1 MFWISC
7 QDLSSEVAKIF
18 EDKRRIIDNIKE
30 AAGSSEDWT
39 RLNANIPY
47 TYVIELKPLANDVLH
62 PNHNIGF
69 DYPEN
74 KVKASSDEI
83 YYGIKEYLVNFNEK
97 VYDKEII

>member
-1 MFWISC
+1 M
-7 QDLSSEVAKIF
+7 
-18 EDKRRIIDNIKE
+18 
-30 AAGSSEDWT
+30 
-39 RLNANIPY
+39 
-47 TYVIELKPLANDVLH
+47 IELKPLANDVLH